1 MKSQAK
7 YLILL
12 IFILVVILAMF
23 FIYSNINSPE
33 KIVYYQEKPKILE
46 KVYCIIR
53 GGALEILEDG
63 AINSEDGLAVY
74 LCHFH

>member
-12 IFILVVILAMF
+12 IFILIVILAMF

-33 KIVYYQEKPKILE
+33 KIVYFQEKPKLME
-46 KVYCIIR
+46 KVYCIVR
-53 GGALEILEDG
+53 GGALETLAG
-63 AINSEDGLAVY
+63 ADFNEASDKNIY